1 MVDGAAMCSG
11 GGLPATS
18 GTRSVGSHGGGRED
32 TVMSWCTCLCGPH
45 LLYIVPARQGPTT
58 QLGWAPP
65 TREPS
70 QGSDSV
76 ESVEINTNNLCELL
90 SLAVE
95 RGIRDLSQQSC
106 VGCWSFSV
114 IFVWREC
121 NLMKKRVWV
130 DGL

>member
-32 TVMSWCTCLCGPH
+32 TVLSWRTCLCGPH

-70 QGSDSV
+70 QGPDSV
-76 ESVEINTNNLCELL
+76 VGPSPWRSILIFFTYFLFYILNSSKSWKRRHMPALIN
-90 SLAVE
+90 
-95 RGIRDLSQQSC
+95 
-106 VGCWSFSV
+106 
-114 IFVWREC
+114 
-121 NLMKKRVWV
+121 
-130 DGL
+130 